1 MIRIF
6 LFGVLAA
13 CSTEIPARSEPLP
26 ASAVIQ
32 DLTYARDVWA
42 AKDRSFSPEARIGM
56 LAFLAEETMG
66 ARSMERTDLALIL
79 AQAQAMSGNNHT
91 QSDYFNEPDL
101 FHSLPIS
108 FWFFPEGAMV
118 TRAHPSQA
126 DLLGAKILRIGGVS
140 VGDAGLRVAK
150 YISGTDQRHRF
161 LTPTWLSRVE
171 VLEAVGLADKGEANF
186 EFQLRDGSVVMRA
199 LDVAPTPDPAGAS
212 PTWRQ
217 SMVPGKGP
225 DPWPHVLDHLT
236 KLPLSVQAPEEFAAT
251 TLNDG
256 SVLYVRSNSL
266 SPYTDDICVVQLKAY
281 SILERAFKAA
291 RPPVAVIVDLRYNG
305 GGNFLNITNFA
316 TEISGL
322 VGPKGHIYVF
332 TGRAT
337 NSAAIVFTALLKAQ
351 THGRTKIL
359 GEEASDRLW
368 FWSEGDTLQAPASKL
383 PLHYTDGFHDW
394 AHGCVDRS
402 KCYWPAIFHSVAVG
416 TIQPDIHLETT
427 YADYVAG
434 RDPVLEAAL
443 ALAQTQQ

>member
-1 MIRIF
+1 M
-6 LFGVLAA
+6 
-13 CSTEIPARSEPLP
+13 
-26 ASAVIQ
+26 
-32 DLTYARDVWA
+32 
-42 AKDRSFSPEARIGM
+42 KDRSFSPEARIKM
-56 LAFLAEETMG
+56 LAFLAEEIVR
-66 ARSMERTDLALIL
+66 ARSMERTDLALVL

-101 FHSLPIS
+101 FHSVPIS

-126 DLLGAKILRIGGVS
+126 DLLGAKILSIGGVS
-140 VGDAGLRVAK
+140 VGDAGLRVGK
-150 YISGTDQRHRF
+150 YIAGTDQRHRF
-161 LTPTWLSRVE
+161 LTPAWLTRVE
-171 VLEAVGLADKGEANF
+171 VLEAIGLADKGEANF
-186 EFQLRDGSVVMRA
+186 EFQLADGSVVTRA
-199 LDVAPTPDPAGAS
+199 LGVAPTPDPAGAS

-225 DPWPHVLDHLT
+225 NPWPHVLDHLAT
-236 KLPLSVQAPEEFAAT
+236 LPLSVQAPDELAAT
-251 TLNDG
+251 SLNGG

-266 SPYTDDICVVQLKAY
+266 SPYTDDFGAVQIKAY
-281 SILERAFKAA
+281 SILDQAFKAA
-291 RPPVAVIVDLRYNG
+291 RPPVAAIVDLRYNG

-322 VGPKGHIYVF
+322 VGPRGHIYVI

-337 NSAAIVFTALLKAQ
+337 NSAAIVLTALLKAQ

-368 FWSEGDTLQAPASKL
+368 FWSEGDTLQTPASKL

-402 KCYWPAIFHSVAVG
+402 KCYWPAIFHGVAVG
-416 TIQPDIHLETT
+416 SIQPDIRLETT
-427 YADYVAG
+427 YADYVTG

-443 ALAQTQQ
+443 ALVQTQR